1 MPYVAEIS
9 RTNPTCFVFLIDQS
23 GSMAEPFHAI
33 PGMKKSDG
41 VADAINKLLDSLVDR
56 CTKGETILDRFYVSV
71 IGYGDK
77 LGEASPAFGGDLAG
91 KMLVPISEVG
101 KNPLRIEKRIK
112 KENDGAGG
120 IVDLPVEFSIWFE
133 AKANNDTPM
142 CKALDLAWGIV
153 GEFIPNYPKCY
164 PPMVINITDG
174 EASDGDPELHASM
187 ITNMASHDGNVLLF
201 NLHISS
207 TQGAPLI
214 YPARQ
219 IDLPDDYGRMLFRM
233 SSKLPA
239 PMLAVARQEGI
250 SVTEASRGFAFNG
263 DLVTLIKFLDIGTRV
278 ALR

>member
-23 GSMAEPFHAI
+23 GSMADPFHAV
-33 PGMKKSDG
+33 PGMSKADA
-41 VADAINKLLDSLVDR
+41 VADAINRLLDALADR
-56 CTKGETILDRFYVSV
+56 CTSGETIKDRYYVSV

-77 LGEASPAFGGDLAG
+77 LGEAGPAFGGPLAG
-91 KMLVPISEVG
+91 KVLAPISDVG

-112 KENDGAGG
+112 KVSDGAGG
-120 IVDLPVEFSIWFE
+120 LVELSVNFNIWFE

-153 GEFIPNYPKCY
+153 AEFIPNYPKCY
-164 PPMVINITDG
+164 PPIVINITDG
-174 EASDGDPELHASM
+174 EASDGDPEPHASM
-187 ITNMASHDGNVLLF
+187 ITSLASHDGNVLLF

-207 TQGAPLI
+207 TQAAPVVF
-214 YPARQ
+214 PNRQ

-239 PMLAVARQEGI
+239 PMLAAARQEGI

-263 DLVTLIKFLDIGTRV
+263 DLVTLVQFLGIGTQV